1 MKLHC
6 ASSGALVPAC
16 RAGGFTL
23 IELMIAVAIIAILA
37 RIALPAYFD
46 TIRKGRR
53 SDAVAAVAQAQQ
65 AQERYRANNSTYVT
79 YFIVSSGNLTG
90 VGVSTDTS
98 AASTYTTPNGYYQ
111 LSITSAGTTSY
122 TIRAAAQGTQAND
135 TKCKYM
141 DLVVSA
147 GNLSYNSGTT
157 TSTSADN
164 GTCWKR

>member
-1 MKLHC
+1 MKLLC
-6 ASSGALVPAC
+6 APPGAFAPG
-16 RAGGFTL
+16 RRPGGFTL
-23 IELMIAVAIIAILA
+23 IELMIAVAIVAILA

-65 AQERYRANNSTYVT
+65 AEERYRANSSTYVT

-90 VGVSTDTS
+90 VGASTDTN
-98 AASTYTTPNGYYQ
+98 AASTYTTSNGYYQ
-111 LSITSAGTTSY
+111 LSITSADSTSY
-122 TIRAAAQGTQAND
+122 TIRATAQGTQADD

-141 DLVVSA
+141 DLVASS
-147 GNLSYNSGTT
+147 GNITYKSGST
-157 TSTSADN
+157 TSTSTDN